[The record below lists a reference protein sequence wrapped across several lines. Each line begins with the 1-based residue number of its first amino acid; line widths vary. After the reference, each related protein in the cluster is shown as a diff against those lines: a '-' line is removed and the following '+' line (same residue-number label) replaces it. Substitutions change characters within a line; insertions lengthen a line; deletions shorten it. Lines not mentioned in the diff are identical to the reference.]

1 MEYSQIKM
9 RMRPDQ
15 VKAFDLCEAIKNGQD
30 VTVGFMND
38 LGVSF
43 DEADEGVVAMT
54 KIAQEVAAQDAAET
68 QTAGTIAAG
77 VQFLQHFLPKT
88 VTVLTEKRAIDD
100 LIGRTIAGEWH
111 DEEIVQPVVEHTG
124 SVTEYSDNADFR
136 LAGFNPTFAKRTIV
150 RFEAGLQTG
159 KLEEARVA
167 AMKLRTSA
175 YDAKRAAVAL
185 AFAINT
191 NDIGFNGWNNGAN
204 FTKGILNETLDNY
217 QTLASGSGS
226 GANTTWAT
234 KTYDEICRDIRTAI
248 SRLRVNTGDNF
259 DPNNSAFTIGV
270 ASAAVDCLDTQNAL
284 GNKSVRQ
291 WIKDTYPKSRIVSVP
306 QFNAANGGANVFY
319 IIMDSINGEPVIEQY
334 IPATMRLLGTERRAK
349 GLREDYTNATAGV
362 LSAHPEGIVRYSGI

>member
-159 KLEEARVA
+159 KLEEARIA

-191 NDIGFNGWNNGAN
+191 NEIGFRGWNNGAN
-204 FTKGILNETLDNY
+204 YTKGILNEALDSY
-217 QTLASGSGS
+217 QNFANGASGDDKWS
-226 GANTTWAT
+226 T
-234 KTYDEICRDIRTAI
+234 KTYDEICRDIRTAV

-306 QFNAANGGANVFY
+306 QFNSADGSGENVVYF
-319 IIMDSINGEPVIEQY
+319 IMNSINGEPVIDQY

-362 LSAHPEGIVRYSGI
+362 LAAHPEGIVRYSGI